1 MDTAQRDGLGH
12 ARQGAAYSRAAS
24 GHTGARFTAHA
35 AGAGTAILCGK
46 PTAALPKPIHRIDLS
61 IRSGCPRSTAAA
73 CFGSARDHA
82 EAPDGHGWQQ
92 TGPTCPATNTSAHP
106 TSGAAARHPR
116 EAEVK
121 CRAEGTPPTWYFYS
135 YKRFRADQR
144 SKSTTENVRIEN
156 RDKACTKSS
165 DAGCTAK
172 DA

>member
-1 MDTAQRDGLGH
+1 MDTPQRSGPSH
-12 ARQGAAYSRAAS
+12 ARQGAGCSCAAS
-24 GHTGARFTAHA
+24 GHTGTRFAAHA
-35 AGAGTAILCGK
+35 AGAG
-46 PTAALPKPIHRIDLS
+46 PTSFCRKTSAALPKSIYRIHLS
-61 IRSGCPRSTAAA
+61 IRTGCPYSAAAA
-73 CFGSARDHA
+73 CFGSTRNYARA
-82 EAPDGHGWQQ
+82 SAAHGWQQ